1 MEDNK
6 DVMKMLEYLE
16 EVKEAVRKGNVD
28 TLLISAYGND
38 KKILHASGNVITLFG
53 LSELQHKRLNEEYE
67 DKEQGRR
74 IAKILASIE
83 NSDNKDKKQ

>member
-28 TLLISAYGND
+28 TLLISACGND